1 MLFTSPS
8 TAYKVEGPVES
19 VTQNQM
25 LVSVVSPICYILLS
39 LFLKNT
45 EISLYAVMLIKIMSA
60 GLSLAVSN
68 FNLMFVHLWDAI
80 IT

>member
-1 MLFTSPS
+1 
-8 TAYKVEGPVES
+8 
-19 VTQNQM
+19 
-25 LVSVVSPICYILLS
+25 
-39 LFLKNT
+39 
-45 EISLYAVMLIKIMSA
+45 MLIKIMSA